1 MGPGMSASCE
11 KNGAVPFG
19 YKEGVMRGIRGEG
32 PGVVVGWLGV
42 GGGLGDGHFFFDF

>member
-19 YKEGVMRGIRGEG
+19 YKEGVMRGIRGIRGE
-32 PGVVVGWLGV
+32 
-42 GGGLGDGHFFFDF
+42 GGGGTFESTMSPSHRAQST